1 MVVAV
6 MIAGLFMN
14 ASLTRAFNDAAWV
27 FVATFLGIQLG
38 RTAWM
43 LTTQLDPINRD
54 HFVATLIWLAA
65 TAPSGSPALPPP
77 GTSGWPRGARPQR
90 LT

>member
-1 MVVAV
+1 MPP
-6 MIAGLFMN
+6 
-14 ASLTRAFNDAAWV
+14 LTRAFNDAAWV

-65 TAPSGSPALPPP
+65 TAPLWIAGAAASRDLRVAS
-77 GTSGWPRGARPQR
+77 WRGRSD
-90 LT
+90 